1 MADHPNLDIL
11 RRGYAAYGSGD
22 LDTVN
27 ELFADDIVWHVAGR
41 SQISGDYTGKEQV
54 FGFFGKLQELSG
66 GTSRLDVHDIVAGD
80 EHGVAIVSESAERNG
95 RSHTSRAAHVFHLR
109 DGKVTEMW
117 DAQVD
122 QYSSDEFW
130 A

>member
-1 MADHPNLDIL
+1 MGDHPNLDIL

-27 ELFADDIVWHVAGR
+27 ELFADDIVWHVAGH
-41 SQISGDYTGKEQV
+41 SQISGDYAGKEQV
-54 FGFFGKLQELSG
+54 FGFFGKLGELSG
-66 GTSRLDVHDIVAGD
+66 GTSKVDVHDLLAGD

-95 RSHTSRAAHVFHLR
+95 RSHIGRATHVFHLR

-122 QYSSDEFW
+122 QYASDEFW
-130 A
+130 G